1 MVVTSARAAIRL
13 IPPEPI
19 PRPTSATPIGSP
31 AATNEPN
38 ARNRMSSAMPMPT
51 SSAVP
56 AGDAM
61 FSGIWPPSSTW

>member
-1 MVVTSARAAIRL
+1 MVVTSVSAASRVT
-13 IPPEPI
+13 PPEPI

-31 AATNEPN
+31 AATNEPK
-38 ARNRMSSAMPMPT
+38 ARNRISSARPMPT

-56 AGDAM
+56 PGVLM